1 MTRSTE
7 QQVKQTMIKQ
17 KEFARRRKQLMRMAG
32 AGLHNYICWPLRRVS
47 VTTTRITPIVRTAIS
62 LYLTGFREHDALYW

>member
-32 AGLHNYICWPLRRVS
+32 GGSIIILLAAPVRV
-47 VTTTRITPIVRTAIS
+47 
-62 LYLTGFREHDALYW
+62 